1 VEAEKEDDIKR
12 TGKKELPTC
21 SERLKRCAQWQLL
34 LGFIWGIRFQ

>member
-1 VEAEKEDDIKR
+1 VEAEKDEDIKS

-21 SERLKRCAQWQLL
+21 SKRLERCGLWQLL